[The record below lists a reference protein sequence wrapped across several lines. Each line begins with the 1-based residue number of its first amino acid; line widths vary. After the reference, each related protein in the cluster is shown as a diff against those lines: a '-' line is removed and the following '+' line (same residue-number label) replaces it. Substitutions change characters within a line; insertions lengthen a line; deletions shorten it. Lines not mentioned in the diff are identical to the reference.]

1 MEFAGTLYKGVQFG
15 LDNRERMG
23 TEVLLNRKTM
33 RLLNVI
39 IDPQRE
45 FMVTTKL
52 EMEEGESE

>member
-1 MEFAGTLYKGVQFG
+1 
-15 LDNRERMG
+15 MG